1 MLHCDVVAFVFG
13 CVDDFVIVVPG
24 DLRFGLANQSALEDD
39 FGALFGL
46 SDDRPFRKGGFD
58 GLRSGCALLKCFKR
72 THVERK

>member
-39 FGALFGL
+39 FCALF
-46 SDDRPFRKGGFD
+46 
-58 GLRSGCALLKCFKR
+58 
-72 THVERK
+72 